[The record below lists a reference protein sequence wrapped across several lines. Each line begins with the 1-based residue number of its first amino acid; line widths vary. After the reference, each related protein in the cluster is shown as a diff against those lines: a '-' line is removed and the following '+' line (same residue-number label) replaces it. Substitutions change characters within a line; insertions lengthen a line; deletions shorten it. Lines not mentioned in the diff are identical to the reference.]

1 MARSPLTL
9 AASVTSALPRVGVV
23 GVGALT
29 EGTTGRYDSAV
40 AQLDDGRRVVVR
52 APTDADAG
60 SELAAEARAL
70 RALTPG
76 VRGLLPFRAP
86 ELLGEAGLG
95 DARAVVVDFL
105 AGYRVDA
112 QHLPPGR
119 GAATSIGEAL
129 ADLHALPISIVRT
142 EGLPVRT
149 PQQVRDD
156 AARLVDRAQATRRT
170 PVSLLA
176 RWHRATDAD
185 ALWRFE
191 SAVVLGGAGA
201 ASFLFEDLDDV
212 PTVTGVLEWHGLSVG
227 DPATD
232 LQWLASAPAA
242 ADDVYDAYSRHSRRA
257 PDPLLRERARLYAE
271 LEFAKWL
278 VHGHELGREEI
289 VDDAVA
295 LLTALA
301 DGVRDDDLVT
311 DAALGVDGAIALL
324 DRVPDS
330 PAAAGDTSMQTDAYD
345 PEELSLWVAEAES
358 DAEAAGVA
366 AADASSGEDGSVPV
380 GTRPAPIADAD
391 APVRRIAEA
400 DSAEAAGDP
409 GWGAVE
415 FSDFERRTPDDAA
428 GKTDASER
436 DRLTPSPVV
445 PSIIEWGDVPWR
457 DSSAGAAVDPPV
469 AFDAADA
476 STAPIDISAWSSV
489 GSPARLPAP
498 EDDDD
503 VQGDN
508 ERSAESALRR
518 WTAEQA

>member
-1 MARSPLTL
+1 MARSPFTL
-9 AASVTSALPRVGVV
+9 AASITSALPRVGVV
-23 GVGALT
+23 SVGMLT
-29 EGTTGRYDSAV
+29 EGAAGRYDSAV
-40 AQLDDGRRVVVR
+40 AQLDDGRRVVIR
-52 APTDADAG
+52 APADAEVVV
-60 SELAAEARAL
+60 ELAAEMRAL

-95 DARAVVVDFL
+95 AVRAAVVDFL
-105 AGYRVDA
+105 PGYRVDA

-129 ADLHALPISIVRT
+129 AALHALPLSIVRT

-156 AARLVDRAQATRRT
+156 AARLVDRAAATHRV

-201 ASFLFEDLDDV
+201 ASFLFEDIEDA

-227 DPATD
+227 DPAID

-242 ADDVYDAYSRHSRRA
+242 AEDVYDAYSLRSRRA
-257 PDPLLRERARLYAE
+257 PDPLLRQRARLYAE

-278 VHGHELGREEI
+278 VHGHELGRDEI
-289 VDDAVA
+289 VDDAVD

-324 DRVPDS
+324 DRVPD
-330 PAAAGDTSMQTDAYD
+330 AAPVSGDTSMQTDAYD
-345 PEELSLWVAEAES
+345 PEELSLWVAEAED
-358 DAEAAGVA
+358 DAEPEEGAAPAVAPEPDGA
-366 AADASSGEDGSVPV
+366 AAERGGIDWGTIAWREPGQTDGAQDF
-380 GTRPAPIADAD
+380 RPD
-391 APVRRIAEA
+391 
-400 DSAEAAGDP
+400 
-409 GWGAVE
+409 
-415 FSDFERRTPDDAA
+415 
-428 GKTDASER
+428 
-436 DRLTPSPVV
+436 
-445 PSIIEWGDVPWR
+445 
-457 DSSAGAAVDPPV
+457 
-469 AFDAADA
+469 DA
-476 STAPIDISAWSSV
+476 STAPIDISAWSA
-489 GSPARLPAP
+489 SPDRAS
-498 EDDDD
+498 DDDD

-508 ERSAESALRR
+508 DRSAESALRR